1 MSSAPTAPIP
11 TLTTTI
17 PTVLDSVP
25 VILLFLFGV
34 FGNLTALVVLCAR
47 RKNHEWRP
55 FYRFVLGLAVTDGG
69 GLLISIPISEYQYL
83 SRFREPLPEPL
94 CEYLAFAYTFTLM
107 SSALIVCC
115 MSVDRFLATFLP
127 LLYSSATKGRRANV
141 TLALVWT
148 TSAALCGLPVLGFG
162 SAKVFYPGSWCFL
175 NFIDTDV
182 TLNMVYSYVYACT
195 GVIIVTLTLFLNLAV
210 ILYFLCKGLTCMRN
224 SSTSP
229 SRKWRDVHVIG
240 FLVSIVTVFTSCWFP
255 LMVIVLIICIYH
267 GEDKCISAGPL

>member
-1 MSSAPTAPIP
+1 MSSVPTAPTP

-47 RKNHEWRP
+47 SKNHEWRP

-162 SAKVFYPGSWCFL
+162 SAKV
-175 NFIDTDV
+175 
-182 TLNMVYSYVYACT
+182 
-195 GVIIVTLTLFLNLAV
+195 
-210 ILYFLCKGLTCMRN
+210 
-224 SSTSP
+224 
-229 SRKWRDVHVIG
+229 
-240 FLVSIVTVFTSCWFP
+240 LVFP
-255 LMVIVLIICIYH
+255 
-267 GEDKCISAGPL
+267 